1 MPSRPHQKRKE
12 KYVCDKSH
20 RGKVQVRSID
30 IQSWWQTH
38 IRPLLV
44 LLNPPI
50 PISVKE
56 REEKK
61 TKLASDVR
69 RVDFEEEAEVVERDV
84 LVDVL
89 LEIFLADFEV
99 LLCEI
104 PSELCVNVVK
114 GRSVSSKRSE
124 WNLLSLE

>member
-1 MPSRPHQKRKE
+1 M
-12 KYVCDKSH
+12 
-20 RGKVQVRSID
+20 
-30 IQSWWQTH
+30 
-38 IRPLLV
+38 
-44 LLNPPI
+44 
-50 PISVKE
+50 KE